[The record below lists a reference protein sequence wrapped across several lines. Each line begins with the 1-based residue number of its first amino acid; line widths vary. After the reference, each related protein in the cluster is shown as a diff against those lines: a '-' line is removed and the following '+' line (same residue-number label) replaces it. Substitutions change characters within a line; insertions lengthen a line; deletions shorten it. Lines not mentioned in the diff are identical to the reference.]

1 MKEFAP
7 FCRDVF
13 LADYRWPIAAGCIRR
28 ASCSTREAWGG
39 ANGRT
44 TPLPLET
51 WSLIAARRFRIDCH
65 CSQSSCR
72 RNGRNPWMN
81 GSSRRASPFVSGT
94 KKRFKPTPSAS
105 EIFSSVPRLGVICP
119 LSIRDRYDRETRE
132 RAWSWLCVIPR
143 DSRNCRM
150 RWPIFSTV
158 SRFGHFSKSCRSS
171 PGSSCGSGGGI
182 RNSTLGGSKR
192 RHRRQFPVR
201 VRYCTS
207 PQVLQRITSRS
218 RSISTATLFPL
229 VPFIAFVLF
238 CSDTGAPRRLF
249 RHADE
254 RDFVRGKGSSW
265 RDRHK
270 GGIRFRCQV
279 FSPCSSTNRLIS
291 EIH

>member
-1 MKEFAP
+1 
-7 FCRDVF
+7 
-13 LADYRWPIAAGCIRR
+13 
-28 ASCSTREAWGG
+28 
-39 ANGRT
+39 
-44 TPLPLET
+44 
-51 WSLIAARRFRIDCH
+51 
-65 CSQSSCR
+65 
-72 RNGRNPWMN
+72 MN
-81 GSSRRASPFVSGT
+81 GCSSTVSPFVSGT
-94 KKRFKPTPSAS
+94 KNRFRPTPNASA
-105 EIFSSVPRLGVICP
+105 IFSSVPRLGVICP
-119 LSIRDRYDRETRE
+119 LSIRDKYERDTRE
-132 RAWSWLCVIPR
+132 RACSWLCVMPR

-182 RNSTLGGSKR
+182 KNSTFGGSRR

-218 RSISTATLFPL
+218 RSISTATLLPL

-254 RDFVRGKGSSW
+254 RDFVRGEGSSW
-265 RDRHK
+265 RDRHH
-270 GGIRFRCQV
+270 GGFGCQCQELFLHIVNNSLKYGDPFAGISIEDSPEAYSIPKSFR
-279 FSPCSSTNRLIS
+279 SKIS
-291 EIH
+291 IV